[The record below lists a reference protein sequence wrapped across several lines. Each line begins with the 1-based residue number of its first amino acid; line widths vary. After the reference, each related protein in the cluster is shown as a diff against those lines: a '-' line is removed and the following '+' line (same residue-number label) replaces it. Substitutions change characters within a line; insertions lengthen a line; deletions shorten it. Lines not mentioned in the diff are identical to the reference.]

1 MFAPGAAVVKL
12 NSKESMVTVHG
23 KGAIKRKIPGY
34 IDYKPGG
41 HPDSINRGPAGL
53 LVVGS
58 RRRGW
63 GVLSGDG
70 IRESQRGE
78 LSSEPTGSHISI
90 VVDANYNVIP
100 SFQRGSNSREKICIK
115 D

>member
-1 MFAPGAAVVKL
+1 MFAQGAAVVKL
-12 NSKESMVTVHG
+12 NPKESMVTVHG
-23 KGAIKRKIPGY
+23 EGAIKRKIPGSV
-34 IDYKPGG
+34 DDKPGR
-41 HPDSINRGPAGL
+41 HPDSINRCSASIP
-53 LVVGS
+53 VVGS

-63 GVLSGDG
+63 GVLGEDG
-70 IRESQRGE
+70 IRESQRDE
-78 LSSEPTGSHISI
+78 PSSEPTGSHIRI